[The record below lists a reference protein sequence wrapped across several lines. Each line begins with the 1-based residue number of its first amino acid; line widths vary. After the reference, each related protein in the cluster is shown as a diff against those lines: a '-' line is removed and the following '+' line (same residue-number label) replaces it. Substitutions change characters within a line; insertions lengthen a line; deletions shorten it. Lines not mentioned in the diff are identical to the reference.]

1 MEKLFQMFL
10 IFPSGLP
17 LKNKNFQPMKF
28 ILAFI
33 LNTFNH
39 GWQAAVKKY
48 RSITSTSLDE
58 MLFENRE
65 KEYGAYMLRKNYP
78 WHLVTALTVVILVFL
93 YLCFL
98 PVFMGWLAKYR
109 SPQPTGIK
117 YVPKEISLHKEE
129 KKGFITPASNTFMS
143 KADLEG
149 IRVYFQIPKPSVEVE
164 NNPHKENWKGKGDST
179 WNATTYGHSS
189 FYIDPDLDPDTTLVP
204 GNQFPKLRKLDW
216 DFCNNPA
223 VAIHD
228 NGEEKLALEI
238 EPDITTCLNVDE
250 EPRPVNLDQV
260 QNCIDLPTGKFSY
273 PYTDHLTFQILVNKK
288 GNYVT
293 HKLIQGKRNRHA
305 KSIENCLSQLK
316 FVPAILHG
324 RPVDCWVNIPF
335 RLEFE

>member
-1 MEKLFQMFL
+1 
-10 IFPSGLP
+10 
-17 LKNKNFQPMKF
+17 MKF

-204 GNQFPKLRKLDW
+204 GNQYPPIKMLPSNIIDDFFCGLTPKPDNRLPEKMVDEQE
-216 DFCNNPA
+216 PA
-223 VAIHD
+223 
-228 NGEEKLALEI
+228 
-238 EPDITTCLNVDE
+238 TCGCILFVDE
-250 EPRPVNLDQV
+250 EPQPINLEEV
-260 QNCIDLPTGKFSY
+260 KNCITLAPGQSSY
-273 PYTDHLTFQILVNKK
+273 YFVFRVLVDKR
-288 GNYVT
+288 GNYVKHRLVRGQT
-293 HKLIQGKRNRHA
+293 HRYSKKIG
-305 KSIENCLSQLK
+305 NCLSQLH
-316 FVPAILHG
+316 FTPAIHKG
-324 RPVDCWVNIPF
+324 KPFPFWVNIPF